1 MIYMNDYDIDNAF
14 HRASHDSVKRKAIR
28 ILLNHKDIVDNNSD
42 GWAYWKAPVQAAQ
55 KLMQLIK
62 GPSTSLLE
70 LTAAEKS
77 LKLALRPIKSFYTK
91 HPQLPRPGELD
102 D

>member
-1 MIYMNDYDIDNAF
+1 MNDYDIDNAF
-14 HRASHDSVKRKAIR
+14 HRASRDSVKRKAIR
-28 ILLNHKDIVDNNSD
+28 ILINHKDIVNNNSD

-62 GPSTSLLE
+62 GPNTISE
-70 LTAAEKS
+70 VTAAEC
-77 LKLALRPIKSFYTK
+77 LKIALRPIKSFYTK
-91 HPQLPRPGELD
+91 HPQLPRPEGLD